1 MTAQAVLA
9 PTVLAALTSFA
20 IAHDGKVIPDDLT
33 VDGLIAEL
41 RKQIQAVNKKD
52 LVRCEA
58 ILTAQAHTLDAIYNS
73 MIRRALIQKKAQ
85 HIEMFFRVAL
95 RAQSQCRATV
105 EAISRIQNPPI
116 AGYLNQT
123 NIANNQQ
130 VNNGAPSARGNQ
142 NPQNKLLE
150 RALRD
155 QRKRL
160 DRHKSVGVN

>member
-20 IAHDGKVIPDDLT
+20 IAHDGKVIPDDLI

-58 ILTAQAHTLDAIYNS
+58 ILTAQAHTLGAIYNS

-95 RAQSQCRATV
+95 RAQSQCRAPWKR
-105 EAISRIQNPPI
+105 SRESR
-116 AGYLNQT
+116 T
-123 NIANNQQ
+123 
-130 VNNGAPSARGNQ
+130 
-142 NPQNKLLE
+142 
-150 RALRD
+150 
-155 QRKRL
+155 
-160 DRHKSVGVN
+160 